1 MRGKFKG
8 MEDDLEKSLLEFVY
22 KFVQDCLAANP
33 VIILGSGHSAAFG
46 IPDVYQIGKH
56 LVAEVSPLIG
66 KEDEDTWKK
75 FEEIL
80 KKKHLEAA
88 LHEVQLS
95 PQVTNL
101 LVEKTW
107 EFVSSA
113 DKKSLYQIIKSFSKA
128 FPLARLYD
136 HLFRSTHQRLSLV
149 TTNYD
154 HIAEYAADVA
164 GYAWTTG
171 FGYGYIGQRCV
182 NQPVTIYKHQTP
194 FRMVDIWKVHGSIK
208 WCRGKDG
215 IVYNFPSM
223 YTLPEGFTPAI
234 VTPGINKYKETHEE
248 PFRSI
253 VTGADLA
260 LDSGK
265 SFFCVGYGFNDDH
278 IQPKLLEKCRR
289 YNKNIVVLAKS
300 LTEAA
305 KKVLLDG
312 GCKNFLAFEEVDGG
326 TRMFNCEHC
335 GGVILKNLNFWSLGD
350 LLDRVL

>member
-1 MRGKFKG
+1 MQSDIKNP
-8 MEDDLEKSLLEFVY
+8 LLESAC

-46 IPDVYQIGKH
+46 IPDADQLGEY
-56 LVAEVSPLIG
+56 LMAEVSPLIG
-66 KEDEDTWKK
+66 NENGETWRK
-75 FEEIL
+75 FEDVL

-88 LHEVQLS
+88 LYEVQLS
-95 PQVTNL
+95 SQVTSL
-101 LVEKTW
+101 IVLKTW
-107 EFVSSA
+107 EFIHSA
-113 DKKSLYQIIKSFSKA
+113 DKKSFYQIIKSFSQS

-136 HLFRSTHQRLSLV
+136 YLFRSTHQRLSLV

-154 HIAEYAADVA
+154 HVAEYAADVA

-171 FGYGYIGQRCV
+171 FDYGYIGQRCV

-194 FRMVDIWKVHGSIK
+194 FRMVDIWKVHGSIQ

-215 IVYNFPSM
+215 IVYNFPSINAM
-223 YTLPEGFTPAI
+223 PEGFLPAI

-289 YNKNIVVLAKS
+289 YNKNIVVLAKN

-312 GCKNFLAFEEVDGG
+312 GCKNFLAFEEAAGG

-335 GGVILKNLNFWSLGD
+335 NGVMLKDLNLWSLGD
-350 LLDRVL
+350 FLNYVL